1 MTKKQRIML
10 ARILITAFMVITLK
24 FIPITGI
31 LQMVLYLT
39 AYLVIGYD
47 ILKKAG
53 KGILNRQIFMRTF

>member
-39 AYLVIGYD
+39 AYLVIGYMD
-47 ILKKAG
+47 ITPSG
-53 KGILNRQIFMRTF
+53 SV